1 MSASA
6 LAMSVADNG
15 HIYAMSAAAATMN
28 PAAELAE
35 IFGGLT
41 QVSVAYICNA

>member
-6 LAMSVADNG
+6 LAMSVADSG
-15 HIYAMSAAAATMN
+15 HTYAMSAAAATMN

-41 QVSVAYICNA
+41 QVSITCICM